1 MTANESFND
10 FSCNLWST
18 RLVSKDRESSPVR
31 FCGQLC
37 FFLQVIVKSESESES
52 HCEKRNWG
60 KDKFSASLVENV
72 SILFACSMTRTLV
85 QATIFAC
92 SASNKN
98 ASVLL
103 VYPKKS
109 PYFCFPWQPH
119 TRLSPLLQVKQ
130 GCKFSCV
137 YTIEAWNFER

>member
-1 MTANESFND
+1 MAVAMKASESFND
-10 FSCNLWST
+10 FSCKTRST
-18 RLVSKDRESSPVR
+18 RLVSKDRESSSVR
-31 FCGQLC
+31 FCGRLC
-37 FFLQVIVKSESESES
+37 LFLFVG

-72 SILFACSMTRTLV
+72 SILFACSLTCPLV

-109 PYFCFPWQPH
+109 PNSFFSVTASH
-119 TRLSPLLQVKQ
+119 KVKYIIVSKA
-130 GCKFSCV
+130 GCKFYCV
-137 YTIEAWNFER
+137 YPIEA

>member
-1 MTANESFND
+1 MGKIIILKYLQFLKIHYYHSQYNHYHYMCD
-10 FSCNLWST
+10 FSCKTRST
-18 RLVSKDRESSPVR
+18 RLVSKDRESSSVR
-31 FCGQLC
+31 FCGRLC
-37 FFLQVIVKSESESES
+37 LFLFVG

-72 SILFACSMTRTLV
+72 SILFACSMTCPLV

-109 PYFCFPWQPH
+109 PNSCFP
-119 TRLSPLLQVKQ
+119 
-130 GCKFSCV
+130 
-137 YTIEAWNFER
+137 